1 MFWYGHLYKRAEKA
15 TIRIEDVIS
24 SILIGWSAYFFIHE
38 QYGADTSVTNNNTQT
53 NFVSRC
59 VISISHKLSNKRN
72 KMSKHYVCVLTIM
85 VLLYSIIMLM
95 YPIPKYLQLFV
106 SFKENYSSYILYWYL
121 LCSQVDFLF
130 IGRSL
135 DLPYRC

>member
-1 MFWYGHLYKRAEKA
+1 MFWYGHLYKCAEKA

-85 VLLYSIIMLM
+85 ILLYSIIMLM
-95 YPIPKYLQLFV
+95 YPIPQYLQLFV
-106 SFKENYSSYILYWYL
+106 SFQSKYSVYPILIFTLHIPLYNL
-121 LCSQVDFLF
+121 
-130 IGRSL
+130 IR
-135 DLPYRC
+135 RN